1 MVAWEVPMVLS
12 GALFT
17 GGVVWF
23 AWMRIPAWKTM
34 APADAEADF
43 ADSIRRA
50 DRVQPALLVITLAGA
65 IAFSLNA
72 TGSGRVLAL
81 GGIGGLLL
89 TLVGSG
95 AILVPLQR
103 RIIRAPLA
111 DAQAEDLRRLW
122 SAGHLARMTAALA
135 SFVLLTLAATA

>member
-23 AWMRIPAWKTM
+23 AWMRIPAWRTM

-50 DRVQPALLVITLAGA
+50 DRVQPALLVVTLAAA
-65 IAFSLNA
+65 IAFWVNA
-72 TGSGRVLAL
+72 TGSGRTLAL
-81 GGIGGLLL
+81 GGIGGLVL

-103 RIIRAPLA
+103 RIIRAPVA
-111 DAQAEDLRRLW
+111 NSRVEVLRRLW
-122 SAGHLARMTAALA
+122 SAGHLARTAVALA

>member
-1 MVAWEVPMVLS
+1 MIAWEVPMMLS

-23 AWMRIPAWKTM
+23 AWMRIPAWRTM
-34 APADAEADF
+34 APAEAEADF

-50 DRVQPALLVITLAGA
+50 DRVQPALLVITLAAA
-65 IAFSLNA
+65 IAFSLNT
-72 TGSGRVLAL
+72 TGSGRALAI
-81 GGIGGLLL
+81 GGIGGLVL

-103 RIIRAPLA
+103 RIIRAPV
-111 DAQAEDLRRLW
+111 DARVEDLRRRW
-122 SAGHLARMTAALA
+122 SAGHLARTIVALA

>member
-1 MVAWEVPMVLS
+1 MIAWEVPMVLA

-65 IAFSLNA
+65 TAFSLNA
-72 TGSGRVLAL
+72 TGSGRALAL
-81 GGIGGLLL
+81 GAIAGLVL

-103 RIIRAPLA
+103 RIIRAPVV
-111 DAQAEDLRRLW
+111 DARVEELRRLW
-122 SAGHLARMTAALA
+122 SAGHLVRTTVALT

>member
-1 MVAWEVPMVLS
+1 
-12 GALFT
+12 
-17 GGVVWF
+17 
-23 AWMRIPAWKTM
+23 MRIPAWKTM

-50 DRVQPALLVITLAGA
+50 DRVQPALLVITLVGA
-65 IAFSLNA
+65 IAFSLDA
-72 TGSGRVLAL
+72 TGSGRALAL
-81 GGIGGLLL
+81 GGVGGLVL

-103 RIIRAPLA
+103 RIIRAPGA
-111 DAQAEDLRRLW
+111 DARVEELRRFW
-122 SAGHLARMTAALA
+122 SAGHLARTTVALA

>member
-1 MVAWEVPMVLS
+1 MIAWEVPMVLS

-23 AWMRIPAWKTM
+23 AWMRIPAWRTM

-50 DRVQPALLVITLAGA
+50 DRVQPALLIITLASA

-72 TGSGRVLAL
+72 TGNGRVLAL
-81 GGIGGLLL
+81 GGIGGLVL

-103 RIIRAPLA
+103 RIIRATGA
-111 DAQAEDLRRLW
+111 DVRVEDLRRQW
-122 SAGHLARMTAALA
+122 SAGHLARTTVALA

>member
-1 MVAWEVPMVLS
+1 MIGWEVPMVLS

-23 AWMRIPAWKTM
+23 AWMRIPAWRTM
-34 APADAEADF
+34 SSAQAEADF

-81 GGIGGLLL
+81 GGIGGLVL

-103 RIIRAPLA
+103 RIIRARVDDPRV
-111 DAQAEDLRRLW
+111 AELRRLW
-122 SAGHLARMTAALA
+122 SAGHLARTTVALT